1 MSGEKRNS
9 TKTKKFWRLLRIIS
23 GFGLLGLGIVGLF
36 LPILQG
42 IALIIAGLLLLAREY
57 HWARN
62 LLNWI
67 RRKRGRPQ
75 KLPARTE
82 D

>member
-1 MSGEKRNS
+1 MSGERQNS
-9 TKTKKFWRLLRIIS
+9 TKTKQIWRLLRIIS

-42 IALIIAGLLLLAREY
+42 IAFIIAGLLLLAREY
-57 HWARN
+57 HWARS
-62 LLNWI
+62 LLNWV
-67 RRKRGRPQ
+67 RRRRGGAQ
-75 KLPARTE
+75 KHPARTE

>member
-1 MSGEKRNS
+1 MSGESWNS
-9 TKTKKFWRLLRIIS
+9 TKTKQTWRLLRIIG
-23 GFGLLGLGIVGLF
+23 GFALLGLGIVGLF

-42 IALIIAGLLLLAREY
+42 IAFIIAGLLLLAREY

-62 LLNWI
+62 LLNWV
-67 RRKRGRPQ
+67 RRKRGGPQ
-75 KLPARTE
+75 KHPARTE

>member
-9 TKTKKFWRLLRIIS
+9 AKTKQTWRLLRII
-23 GFGLLGLGIVGLF
+23 GGLALLGLGIVGLF

-42 IALIIAGLLLLAREY
+42 IVFIIAGLLLLAREY

-62 LLNWI
+62 LLNWV
-67 RRKRGRPQ
+67 RRKRGKPQ
-75 KLPARTE
+75 NPPART
-82 D
+82 DD

>member
-1 MSGEKRNS
+1 MSGEQRNS
-9 TKTKKFWRLLRIIS
+9 TKTKQTWRLLRIIG
-23 GFGLLGLGIVGLF
+23 GFALLGLGIVGLF

-42 IALIIAGLLLLAREY
+42 IAFIIAGLLLLAREY

-62 LLNWI
+62 LLNWV
-67 RRKRGRPQ
+67 RRKRGGPQ
-75 KLPARTE
+75 KHPARTE

>member
-9 TKTKKFWRLLRIIS
+9 TKTKQTWRLLRIIS

-42 IALIIAGLLLLAREY
+42 IAFIIAGLLLLAREY

-62 LLNWI
+62 LLNWV
-67 RRKRGRPQ
+67 RRKRGGPQ
-75 KLPARTE
+75 KHPART
-82 D
+82 DD